1 MIAEVGQEPRL
12 NVCFSILLDR
22 HVFCL
27 CIVMRAGLTKSLLWG
42 FRGGGQTVL
51 LRELFADAGH
61 VF

>member
-12 NVCFSILLDR
+12 NGCFSILLDR

-42 FRGGGQTVL
+42 FRGGGTDCIIE
-51 LRELFADAGH
+51 RTFC
-61 VF
+61 